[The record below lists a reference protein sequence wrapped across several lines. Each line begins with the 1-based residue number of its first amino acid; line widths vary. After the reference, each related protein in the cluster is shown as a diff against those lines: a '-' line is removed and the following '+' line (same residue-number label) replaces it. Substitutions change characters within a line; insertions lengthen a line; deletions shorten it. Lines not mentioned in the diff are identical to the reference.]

1 MMNKSELLKNLPTY
15 QPPETVWEAI
25 ETRLPLL
32 EMRTYEP
39 PVDVWQS
46 IENQLITSE
55 KVPFRLKIWS
65 TATSRTPSGLRGP
78 SKRLIWLAAA
88 SFALLM
94 TASFALFYNLN
105 KNTEAN
111 LVVTTEV
118 VDNQLIQQNWTE
130 TDKDFALV
138 EAFCE
143 TALPKCEEPEFKSL
157 KTELDDLNK
166 AREDL
171 KNVLSAFNSDPE
183 IVAQLSKLEN
193 VRSDVLKKI
202 IILVDN

>member
-1 MMNKSELLKNLPTY
+1 MMNKSELIKNLPTY
-15 QPPETVWEAI
+15 EPPEKVWEAI

-39 PVDVWQS
+39 PVDIWES
-46 IENQLITSE
+46 IENQLVTSE
-55 KVPFRLKIWS
+55 KPVKRLSI
-65 TATSRTPSGLRGP
+65 LRGV
-78 SKRLIWLAAA
+78 KNNYAWLAAA
-88 SFALLM
+88 SFAILVV
-94 TASFALFYNLN
+94 ASFALYFNF
-105 KNTEAN
+105 NTKIEGN

-118 VDNQLIQQNWTE
+118 VDNQLIQQNWADS
-130 TDKDFALV
+130 DKDFALV

-143 TALPKCEEPEFKSL
+143 TALPKCEEPEFKNL

-171 KNVLSAFNSDPE
+171 KNVLSVYNSDPE
-183 IVAQLSKLEN
+183 IVAQLTKLEN

>member
-1 MMNKSELLKNLPTY
+1 MKELLKNLPTY
-15 QPPETVWEAI
+15 EPPETVWGAI

-32 EMRTYEP
+32 EMRTYQP
-39 PVDVWQS
+39 PVDIWES
-46 IENQLITSE
+46 IENQLVTSE
-55 KVPFRLKIWS
+55 KPSFRLKI
-65 TATSRTPSGLRGP
+65 LRDP
-78 SKRLIWLAAA
+78 LKRFVLLAAA
-88 SFALLM
+88 SFALLV
-94 TASFALFYNLN
+94 TASFALFYNFN

-118 VDNQLIQQNWTE
+118 IDNQLIQQDWTE

-143 TALPKCEEPEFKSL
+143 TALPKCEEPEFKHL

-171 KNVLSAFNSDPE
+171 KNVLSAYNSDPE

-193 VRSDVLKKI
+193 ERSGVLKKMMERM
-202 IILVDN
+202 

>member
-1 MMNKSELLKNLPTY
+1 MMNKSELIKNLPTY
-15 QPPETVWEAI
+15 EPPETVWEAI

-39 PVDVWQS
+39 PADIWES
-46 IENQLITSE
+46 IENQLVTSE
-55 KVPFRLKIWS
+55 KPVKKLSI
-65 TATSRTPSGLRGP
+65 LRGV
-78 SKRLIWLAAA
+78 KNNYAWLAAA
-88 SFALLM
+88 SFALLVV
-94 TASFALFYNLN
+94 ASFALYFNLN
-105 KNTEAN
+105 KNIEAN

-118 VDNQLIQQNWTE
+118 VDNQLIQQNWNE

-143 TALPKCEEPEFKSL
+143 TALPKCEEPEFKNL

-171 KNVLSAFNSDPE
+171 KNVLSTYNSDPE
-183 IVAQLSKLEN
+183 IVAQLTKLEN
-193 VRSDVLKKI
+193 VRSDILKKI
-202 IILVDN
+202 MAQM

>member
-1 MMNKSELLKNLPTY
+1 MMNKSELIKNLPTY
-15 QPPETVWEAI
+15 EPPETVWEAI

-32 EMRTYEP
+32 EMRTYQP
-39 PVDVWQS
+39 PVEIWES
-46 IENQLITSE
+46 IENQLVTSE
-55 KVPFRLKIWS
+55 KTVKRLSI
-65 TATSRTPSGLRGP
+65 LRGV
-78 SKRLIWLAAA
+78 KNNYAWLAAA
-88 SFALLM
+88 SFALLVV
-94 TASFALFYNLN
+94 ASFAVYFNLN

-118 VDNQLIQQNWTE
+118 VDNQLIQQNWADS
-130 TDKDFALV
+130 DKDFALV

-143 TALPKCEEPEFKSL
+143 TALPKCEEPEFKNL

-171 KNVLSAFNSDPE
+171 KNVLSAYNSDPE
-183 IVAQLSKLEN
+183 IVAQLTKLEN

-202 IILVDN
+202 MAQM

>member
-1 MMNKSELLKNLPTY
+1 MMNKSELIKNLPTY
-15 QPPETVWEAI
+15 EPPEMVWEAI

-32 EMRTYEP
+32 EMRTYQP
-39 PVDVWQS
+39 PVEIWES
-46 IENQLITSE
+46 IEIQLVTSE
-55 KVPFRLKIWS
+55 KPVKKLSI
-65 TATSRTPSGLRGP
+65 LRGL
-78 SKRLIWLAAA
+78 SKQYSWLAAA
-88 SFALLM
+88 SFALLVV
-94 TASFALFYNLN
+94 ASFALYFNLN
-105 KNTEAN
+105 KKIEAN

-118 VDNQLIQQNWTE
+118 VDNQLIQQDWTE

-143 TALPKCEEPEFKSL
+143 TALPKCEEPEFKNL

-171 KNVLSAFNSDPE
+171 KNVLSAYNSDPE
-183 IVAQLSKLEN
+183 IVAQLTKLEN

-202 IILVDN
+202 MERM

>member
-1 MMNKSELLKNLPTY
+1 MMNKSELIKNLPTY
-15 QPPETVWEAI
+15 EPPETVWEAI

-39 PVDVWQS
+39 PVDIWES

-55 KVPFRLKIWS
+55 KVPFKLKILS
-65 TATSRTPSGLRGP
+65 AMKSRTLSGLRGP
-78 SKRLIWLAAA
+78 SWLAAA
-88 SFALLM
+88 SFALLVV
-94 TASFALFYNLN
+94 ASFALYFNLN
-105 KNTEAN
+105 KKIEAN
-111 LVVTTEV
+111 LVITTEV
-118 VDNQLIQQNWTE
+118 IDNQLIQQNWTE

-143 TALPKCEEPEFKSL
+143 TALPKCEEPEFKNL

-171 KNVLSAFNSDPE
+171 KNVLSAYNSDPE

-202 IILVDN
+202 MARM

>member
-1 MMNKSELLKNLPTY
+1 MNKSELIKNLPTY
-15 QPPETVWEAI
+15 EPPETVWEAI

-39 PVDVWQS
+39 PVDIWES
-46 IENQLITSE
+46 IENQLVTSE
-55 KVPFRLKIWS
+55 KVPFKLQILLSAAK
-65 TATSRTPSGLRGP
+65 SRTLAGRGV
-78 SKRLIWLAAA
+78 KNNYTWLAAA
-88 SFALLM
+88 SFALLVV
-94 TASFALFYNLN
+94 ASFALYFNLN
-105 KNTEAN
+105 KKIESN

-118 VDNQLIQQNWTE
+118 VDNQLIQQDWTE

-138 EAFCE
+138 AAFCE
-143 TALPKCEEPEFKSL
+143 TALPKCEEPEFKNL

-171 KNVLSAFNSDPE
+171 KNVLSVYNSDPE
-183 IVAQLSKLEN
+183 IVAQLTKLEN

-202 IILVDN
+202 MERM

>member
-1 MMNKSELLKNLPTY
+1 MKELLKNLPTY
-15 QPPETVWEAI
+15 EPPETVWEAI

-39 PVDVWQS
+39 PVDIWES
-46 IENQLITSE
+46 IENQLVTSE
-55 KVPFRLKIWS
+55 KPVKKLSI
-65 TATSRTPSGLRGP
+65 LRGV
-78 SKRLIWLAAA
+78 KNNYAWLAAA
-88 SFALLM
+88 SFALLVV
-94 TASFALFYNLN
+94 ASFALYFNLN
-105 KNTEAN
+105 KKIEGN

-143 TALPKCEEPEFKSL
+143 TALPKCEEPEFKNL

-171 KNVLSAFNSDPE
+171 KNVLSVYNSDPE
-183 IVAQLSKLEN
+183 IVAQLTKLEN

-202 IILVDN
+202 MAQM

>member
-1 MMNKSELLKNLPTY
+1 MKEILKNLPTY
-15 QPPETVWEAI
+15 EPPETVWEAI

-39 PVDVWQS
+39 PVDIWKS
-46 IENQLITSE
+46 IKNQLVTSE
-55 KVPFRLKIWS
+55 KPIKRLSI
-65 TATSRTPSGLRGP
+65 LRGV
-78 SKRLIWLAAA
+78 KNNYAWLAAA
-88 SFALLM
+88 SFAILVV
-94 TASFALFYNLN
+94 ASFAIYFNLN
-105 KNTEAN
+105 KKMDAN

-143 TALPKCEEPEFKSL
+143 TALPKCEEPEFKNL

-171 KNVLSAFNSDPE
+171 KNVLSAYNSDPE

-202 IILVDN
+202 MERM